1 MNILDFFKDGVPIH
15 PALVHVPL
23 GLAMSVPLVAF
34 LVTLG
39 VWRGWFTPRAW
50 LLVVVLQG
58 VMLAGGA
65 AAYNTGEKEKDL
77 VGGIVDDAP
86 IEAHEEAAGLF
97 MTVGGASF
105 AFSLLLLFFEG
116 SGLVKFG
123 YLVAT
128 AFAGVLLVFA
138 AQVGHLGGR
147 LVYIHGAADAHKPE
161 NTGQAEGATSGKG
174 SDDGDD

>member
-1 MNILDFFKDGVPIH
+1 MNIFEFFNDGVPLH

-23 GLAMSVPLVAF
+23 GLAMAVPLVAF

-39 VWRGWFTPRAW
+39 VWRGWFAPRAW
-50 LLVVVLQG
+50 LLVVVLQA
-58 VMLAGGA
+58 VMMAGGA
-65 AAYNTGEKEKDL
+65 AAYNTGEKEEDL

-97 MTVGGASF
+97 MIVGGASF

-128 AFAGVLLVFA
+128 ALSAVLLVFA

-147 LVYIHGAADAHKPE
+147 LVYVHGAADAHKPE
-161 NTGQAEGATSGKG
+161 NTGKAEDA
-174 SDDGDD
+174 D